1 MQLKQVDEMMNPRK
15 LSNQESKSMETNA
28 AREQLF
34 EGSSLKPQTQNEEI
48 RSSTATTMATMAE
61 ARDQLVERGEKL
73 GRLDDKSAKLADA
86 SREFA
91 NMAKQ
96 LREQQQKQSW
106 W

>member
-1 MQLKQVDEMMNPRK
+1 MMNPK
-15 LSNQESKSMETNA
+15 KSSPNEILSSESEKNA

-34 EGSSLKPQTQNEEI
+34 EGATLKPQTQNEEI
-48 RSSTATTMATMAE
+48 RSSTAATMATMSE
-61 ARDQLVERGEKL
+61 ARDQLIERGEKL

-96 LREQQQKQSW
+96 LREQQQQKQSW